1 MLFFIELGSRH
12 VHLAGRTA
20 NPSGTWTGQ
29 QARQLAWSLSERLTP
44 IRFLIHDRDSK
55 FSSVFDEAF
64 RSEGVEII
72 RTRSGPRRRTRSPNA
87 GSAPSAGTASTG
99 S

>member
-12 VHLAGRTA
+12 VHLAGCTA

-29 QARQLAWSLSERLTP
+29 QAGQLAWSLSERLTP

-55 FSSVFDEAF
+55 FSSV
-64 RSEGVEII
+64 
-72 RTRSGPRRRTRSPNA
+72 
-87 GSAPSAGTASTG
+87 
-99 S
+99 